1 MFALM
6 AGPRF
11 DVKGAFP
18 GLETAIAD
26 TMVMFRD
33 PFVDSG
39 LEPEVARVRA
49 AVFFSA
55 LQGVITQ
62 ILHGR
67 LRVSGVKAKDFIA
80 DTCRRLFEGLR

>member
-11 DVKGAFP
+11 NVKGAFP
-18 GLETAIAD
+18 GLEAAMA